1 MAERVVVGI
10 SGGVDSAV
18 AAYLLK
24 KQGLEVI
31 GITFKFTDT
40 FDATDAIEVAKS
52 LEIEHHIV
60 DYRKET
66 IDPPKKCFI
75 ARWFQKKQE
84 VIEVNVVEKNPY
96 IENKKS
102 KFIEVIK

>member
-60 DYRKET
+60 DYRKEFKERVT
-66 IDPPKKCFI
+66 DVFLNDEHPSN
-75 ARWFQKKQE
+75 ASQ
-84 VIEVNVVEKNPY
+84 N
-96 IENKKS
+96 
-102 KFIEVIK
+102 